1 MRVHRTDLVSLLFG
15 LLFVG
20 LALWWLLAQIL
31 GLALPP
37 VGWFLAGA
45 LLLIGLL
52 GLIGALRSGR
62 HDRRDKPP
70 APTEQTGD
78 GRRVPASDRA
88 VPGVD
93 PNDVPASPVGGNRP
107 APEPARFDGPG
118 PADSRKDPDATWSG
132 EPATAE
138 IRLEGPAESTAPIWA
153 PDDARDRATGPGTGY
168 RAADADE
175 WPTAAVSDQ
184 PVEAVEDRDAD
195 AREQEP
201 RRSPVDPVTG
211 PPAGERRPPT

>member
-20 LALWWLLAQIL
+20 LSVWWLLAQIL

-62 HDRRDKPP
+62 HDRREEPPP
-70 APTEQTGD
+70 ATAPTDDARRASAGDEQATPEPTRID
-78 GRRVPASDRA
+78 G
-88 VPGVD
+88 PGTAD
-93 PNDVPASPVGGNRP
+93 PTSAP
-107 APEPARFDGPG
+107 PEPA
-118 PADSRKDPDATWSG
+118 WSG
-132 EPATAE
+132 QPATAE
-138 IRLEGPAESTAPIWA
+138 IRLEGPEESTAPIWA
-153 PDDARDRATGPGTGY
+153 PDDAGDRATGPRAGY

-175 WPTAAVSDQ
+175 WPTAAISDQ
-184 PVEAVEDRDAD
+184 PAEAVEDRDAD
-195 AREQEP
+195 TREQEP
-201 RRSPVDPVTG
+201 RWSPVEPVTG
-211 PPAGERRPPT
+211 PPAGERRPPS